1 MKPPYEGRMLAHALD
16 EIRTLEAL
24 LADLKRITAG
34 EAPTPADL
42 KDAPLLIG
50 WDMST
55 RYAPC
60 LTGMVADHPL
70 LGMSEIRTSQV
81 WAGDHSARWART
93 YSRWYRLGASRQELE
108 GAQ

>member
-1 MKPPYEGRMLAHALD
+1 MKPPYEGRMLAHAHD
-16 EIRTLEAL
+16 EILKLEAL
-24 LADLKRITAG
+24 IADLKRIAAG

-42 KDAPLLIG
+42 ADAPLLIG
-50 WDMST
+50 WNMST

-60 LTGMVADHPL
+60 LAGMVADHPL

-81 WAGDHSARWART
+81 WAGDFSGRWVRT
-93 YSRWYRLGASRQELE
+93 YSRWYRLGASAKELE